1 MGRFGL
7 MRCFSWEK
15 LIHRK
20 TREILHSKLRVIIS
34 PRKKN
39 KCKVPSPSSSED
51 EANEDSSDEDG
62 DVELALLMRKTSK
75 MMSRSNKRGYNY
87 DPKKN
92 KFRTR
97 KSKENVKKI
106 CYNCGKYGHLSYD
119 CPEPS
124 KLNKKQEDGDNQY
137 KTSKKSH
144 EKKDYNKKGSFTRK
158 EKVKTFLG
166 EWITDSESSSDDS
179 SDEESKKKIVGIA
192 MHDVRITGVSDPRG
206 GGGE

>member
-1 MGRFGL
+1 MFLLGEVDPPQDKRDL
-7 MRCFSWEK
+7 PLKAKSDHK
-15 LIHRK
+15 
-20 TREILHSKLRVIIS
+20 SK
-34 PRKKN
+34 KKN

-75 MMSRSNKRGYNY
+75 MMSRLNKRGYNY

-97 KSKENVKKI
+97 KSKENVKKM
-106 CYNCGKYGHLSYD
+106 CYNCGKYGHLLYN

-137 KTSKKSH
+137 KTSK
-144 EKKDYNKKGSFTRK
+144 
-158 EKVKTFLG
+158 
-166 EWITDSESSSDDS
+166 
-179 SDEESKKKIVGIA
+179 IVMNI
-192 MHDVRITGVSDPRG
+192 
-206 GGGE
+206 